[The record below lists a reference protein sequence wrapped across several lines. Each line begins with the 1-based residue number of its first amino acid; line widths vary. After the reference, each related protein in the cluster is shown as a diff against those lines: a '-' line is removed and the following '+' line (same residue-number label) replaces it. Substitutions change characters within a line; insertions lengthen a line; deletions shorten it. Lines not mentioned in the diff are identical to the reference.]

1 MEPTKDETDADRDRP
16 AAVPEREGGPGA
28 PEAGEAD
35 EEALPTAQEEPLE
48 AAGRTGEEASP
59 AGRARPRPAGRA
71 GGFPEVAAGWAQTL
85 GAITEEI
92 PIVVIEEDGEEE
104 APRADDEPAEEPSD
118 GPEQAGEG
126 AGEVPGVEETVEEP
140 EADGG
145 AGEPSNDAEQV
156 GEPSEGS
163 EEAGEG
169 VGEVP
174 GAEETWDVPDM
185 TEEFPALVEE
195 DLLPEEGDS
204 SDGPEEAGEG
214 AGEVPGAEETVEEPE
229 ADGGAGEPSDD
240 AGQVEEP
247 SEGPEQVG
255 EGAGEVPGTGET
267 WDVPDMTEEFPALV
281 EEDLLPEE
289 GDSSDGPEEAG
300 GGIVEETVEEP
311 EADGGAGEPSEGPEE
326 VGGGAGEVP
335 GVEETVEEPEAGEEG
350 PLRATDESAGTARD
364 VDAFDAF
371 KASEADAAEEDSH
384 DAGPMEE
391 EPGVEEV
398 WDVPDRT
405 EEFPALVE
413 EVPPPEAS
421 QVVEEPAEEPEA
433 GGDIVGE
440 LSDGLE
446 QGKGEPSDDAGQVE
460 EPSEGPA
467 EADEPGET
475 PDVTTLR
482 AAETPDAAPVDL
494 PAAKTDLPPSYP
506 PPRRARSARA
516 RSGSPRR
523 RRRWIPHRSTVLVVV
538 VVIALTALFKTFVIQ
553 WFEIPSGS
561 MEDTLKVGDGVAVT
575 MYDAKDLER
584 GDVVVFTDPD
594 HWLDVKDPTG
604 LRGVIRDTLVLIHLL
619 PENTGHYLIKRVI
632 GVAGDHIVA
641 DGRGSLT
648 VNGTPLNEPYLK
660 DDASPSDVAFDVVVP
675 EGFIWVMGD
684 NRANSADSRYHQDD
698 AHGGFVPIADVAGV
712 AKVVVWPI
720 SHWRGLGGG
729 HEAFKDVP
737 EPGRAPAPAAPAPED
752 GA

>member
-1 MEPTKDETDADRDRP
+1 MEPTKDETDTDRDRP

-48 AAGRTGEEASP
+48 AAGRVGEEASP

-126 AGEVPGVEETVEEP
+126 VGEVPGV
-140 EADGG
+140 
-145 AGEPSNDAEQV
+145 
-156 GEPSEGS
+156 
-163 EEAGEG
+163 
-169 VGEVP
+169 
-174 GAEETWDVPDM
+174 EETWDVPDM

-204 SDGPEEAGEG
+204 SDGPEEADGG
-214 AGEVPGAEETVEEPE
+214 IVEETVEEPE

-240 AGQVEEP
+240 AGQVGEP
-247 SEGPEQVG
+247 SEGSEEAG
-255 EGAGEVPGTGET
+255 EGVGEVPGVEET

-289 GDSSDGPEEAG
+289 GDSSDGPEEAD

-311 EADGGAGEPSEGPEE
+311 EADGGAGEPSDDAGQVGEPSEGSEQ
-326 VGGGAGEVP
+326 VGEGAGEVP

-350 PLRATDESAGTARD
+350 PLRATDESVGDARD

-391 EPGVEEV
+391 GPGVGDV

-421 QVVEEPAEEPEA
+421 QVVKEPAEEPEA
-433 GGDIVGE
+433 GGDIVGQP
-440 LSDGLE
+440 SDGLE
-446 QGKGEPSDDAGQVE
+446 QGKGEPSEGPGQVE

-575 MYDAKDLER
+575 MYDVKDLER

>member
-1 MEPTKDETDADRDRP
+1 MEPTRDEAGTDRDRL
-16 AAVPEREGGPGA
+16 AVVTEKKGGPGV
-28 PEAGEAD
+28 PESGRAD
-35 EEALPTAQEEPLE
+35 EEASPTAEEEPLK
-48 AAGRTGEEASP
+48 AAGRTGAGEGPDAAGDRP
-59 AGRARPRPAGRA
+59 RAAGRT
-71 GGFPEVAAGWAQTL
+71 GGFSQIAAGWAQTL

-104 APRADDEPAEEPSD
+104 APRADDEPAEEPLD
-118 GPEQAGEG
+118 GPEEAGEG
-126 AGEVPGVEETVEEP
+126 AGEVPGAEETVEEP

-145 AGEPSNDAEQV
+145 AGEPSNDAEQ
-156 GEPSEGS
+156 
-163 EEAGEG
+163 AGEG

-174 GAEETWDVPDM
+174 GVEETWDVPDM

-204 SDGPEEAGEG
+204 SDGPEEADGG
-214 AGEVPGAEETVEEPE
+214 IVEETVEEPE

-240 AGQVEEP
+240 AGQVGEP

-255 EGAGEVPGTGET
+255 E
-267 WDVPDMTEEFPALV
+267 
-281 EEDLLPEE
+281 
-289 GDSSDGPEEAG
+289 
-300 GGIVEETVEEP
+300 
-311 EADGGAGEPSEGPEE
+311 
-326 VGGGAGEVP
+326 GAGEVP

-350 PLRATDESAGTARD
+350 PLRATDESVGDARD

-391 EPGVEEV
+391 GPGVGDV

-421 QVVEEPAEEPEA
+421 QVVKEPAEEPEA
-433 GGDIVGE
+433 GGDIVGQP
-440 LSDGLE
+440 SDGLE
-446 QGKGEPSDDAGQVE
+446 QGKGEPSEGPGQVE

-494 PAAKTDLPPSYP
+494 PAAKADLPPSYP
-506 PPRRARSARA
+506 PPRRSRRARA
-516 RSGSPRR
+516 RSGSSPRR
-523 RRRWIPHRSTVLVVV
+523 RRRWIPHRSTILVVV
-538 VVIALTALFKTFVIQ
+538 IVVALTALFKTFVIQ

-561 MEDTLKVGDGVAVT
+561 MENTLKVGDGVAVT

-594 HWLDVKDPTG
+594 NWLNVEDPTG

-648 VNGTPLNEPYLK
+648 VNGVPVNETYLK
-660 DDASPSDVAFDVVVP
+660 PGRSASEMAFDVVVP

-684 NRANSADSRYHQDD
+684 NRSNSSDSRYHQND
-698 AHGGFVPIADVAGV
+698 AHGGFVPIDDVIGV
-712 AKVVVWPI
+712 AKQIVWPL
-720 SHWRGLGGG
+720 SRWSGLSEGR
-729 HEAFKDVP
+729 EAFAAVP
-737 EPGRAPAPAAPAPED
+737 DPA
-752 GA
+752 